1 MATEFPSNP
10 NPRGRKDISDYAN
23 MRWGIPIGIAAV
35 ALIAGFMIFSA
46 AGPDRTRT
54 VNNNNQPSAVGTT
67 PGPKTGARLPA
78 ETQVPSKSNPQGT
91 Q

>member
-10 NPRGRKDISDYAN
+10 NPRGRKDISDYTN
-23 MRWGIPIGIAAV
+23 MRWGIPIGIGAV
-35 ALIAGFMIFSA
+35 VLIAAMVIFSA

-54 VNNNNQPSAVGTT
+54 VNNNNQPSAVTT
-67 PGPKTGARLPA
+67 PGPTTGENLPA
-78 ETQVPSKSNPQGT
+78 QKPVPSKSNPQGT

>member
-10 NPRGRKDISDYAN
+10 SPRGRKDISDYKN
-23 MRWGIPIGIAAV
+23 MSWGIPIGIAAV
-35 ALIAGFMIFSA
+35 VFVAAMVMFSS

-54 VNNNNQPSAVGTT
+54 ADRNNQPSAVQT
-67 PGPKTGARLPA
+67 PGPPTGENVPA
-78 ETQVPSKSNPQGT
+78 QTPVPSKSNTPGT

>member
-10 NPRGRKDISDYAN
+10 NPRGRKDISDYTN
-23 MRWGIPIGIAAV
+23 MRWGIPIGIGAV
-35 ALIAGFMIFSA
+35 VLIAAMVIFST

-54 VNNNNQPSAVGTT
+54 VNNNQPSAVTT
-67 PGPKTGARLPA
+67 PGPTTGENLPA
-78 ETQVPSKSNPQGT
+78 QKPVPSKSNPQGT

>member
-10 NPRGRKDISDYAN
+10 NPRGRKDISDYTN
-23 MRWGIPIGIAAV
+23 MRWGIAIGIATV
-35 ALIAGFMIFSA
+35 VLIAAMVIFSA

-54 VNNNNQPSAVGTT
+54 VNNNQPSSGTT
-67 PGPKTGARLPA
+67 PGPKSGARLPA
-78 ETQVPSKSNPQGT
+78 ETPVPSKLNPQGT